1 MLDKFY
7 LFLRKITIPS
17 VFAID
22 FLMVTYILHPVL
34 IGSPLNLILGLFFL
48 GILPMLGYP
57 LQKYIPYFKDKGRD
71 GQRHLAMIFSAAGY
85 LLGTLSAFLAN
96 APLSLYAIY
105 LEYLF
110 CGIAIL
116 VVNKVFHL
124 KASGHSCGISG
135 PVLLFLY
142 FKMYLPAIIGT
153 IFVIPVIVSSIRTKR
168 HTAKQLLGGIAIAF
182 CCMVIVAAIMPHPI
196 SS

>member
-7 LFLRKITIPS
+7 LFIRKITIPS
-17 VFAID
+17 VFAIV
-22 FLMVTYILHPVL
+22 FLLVTYFLQPAL
-34 IGSPLNLILGLFFL
+34 IGSPLNLILGIFFL

-71 GQRHLAMIFSAAGY
+71 GQRYLAMIFSAAGY
-85 LLGTLSAFLAN
+85 LLGILSAFLTN
-96 APLSLYAIY
+96 APSALLAVYT
-105 LEYLF
+105 EYLL

-116 VVNKVFHL
+116 VVNKLFHL

-142 FKMYLPAIIGT
+142 FKMYLSAIIGT
-153 IFVIPVIVSSIRTKR
+153 IFIIPVIVSSIKTKR
-168 HTAKQLLGGIAIAF
+168 HTAKQLFGGIVIAF
-182 CCMVIVAAIMPHPI
+182 CCMVIVSLIFGMPA
-196 SS
+196 

>member
-7 LFLRKITIPS
+7 LFIRKITIPS
-17 VFAID
+17 VFAIV
-22 FLMVTYILHPVL
+22 FLLVTYFLQTAL
-34 IGSPLNLILGLFFL
+34 IGSPLNLILGIFFL

-71 GQRHLAMIFSAAGY
+71 GQRYLAMIFSAAGY
-85 LLGTLSAFLAN
+85 LLGILSAFLTN
-96 APLSLYAIY
+96 APSALLAVYT
-105 LEYLF
+105 EYLL

-116 VVNKVFHL
+116 VVNKLFHL

-142 FKMYLPAIIGT
+142 FKMYLSAIIGT
-153 IFVIPVIVSSIRTKR
+153 IFIIPVIVSSIKTKR
-168 HTAKQLLGGIAIAF
+168 HTAKQLFGGIAIAF
-182 CCMVIVAAIMPHPI
+182 CCMVIVSLIFGMPA
-196 SS
+196 